1 MEDVRFLMMHH
12 LILAIFRNQLLI
24 ILLTSGILP
33 WDYCNW
39 KYMLITLST
48 LKLQIVEFSFGFA
61 ECCNRRL

>member
-1 MEDVRFLMMHH
+1 MEDVRFLMTHN

-39 KYMLITLST
+39 KDMLITLSM
-48 LKLQIVEFSFGFA
+48 LKLQTVEFGFGLA
-61 ECCNRRL
+61 ECCNQRL